1 MNNDNIKLDIIPQ
14 LEVILRSINKDNQ
27 DVLKPVL
34 DSDEIDKVE
43 KQEIRKYLKLY
54 DVLDGNIS
62 LETLQKE
69 IPGRNFDVEPIEEN
83 MLPNY
88 ISIYLYNKKNL
99 EASKI
104 LLELSSQVRATR
116 LN

>member
-1 MNNDNIKLDIIPQ
+1 MNNDNVKLDIIPR

-27 DVLKPVL
+27 DVLNPIL

-54 DVLDGNIS
+54 DVLNGNIS